1 MTEGLT
7 TDQNELARVIEARVA
22 QGYQVESQTDDKAVL
37 TVNGRK
43 RMFGLRR
50 GEEQRI
56 EVTVNEHGRAVSRN
70 L

>member
-1 MTEGLT
+1 MNEALT
-7 TDQNELARVIEARVA
+7 TDQNELVRVIEARVA
-22 QGYQVESQTDDKAVL
+22 QGYQVESQTDDKVVL

-56 EVTVNEHGRAVSRN
+56 EVTINEHGRAISRN